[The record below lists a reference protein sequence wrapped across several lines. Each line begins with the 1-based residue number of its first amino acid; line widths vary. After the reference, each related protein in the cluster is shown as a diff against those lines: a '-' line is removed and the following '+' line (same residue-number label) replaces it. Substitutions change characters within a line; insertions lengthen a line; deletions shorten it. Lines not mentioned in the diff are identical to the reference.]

1 MPAWL
6 ALHLRSC
13 PSERDIRGP
22 NGLACHNCGNCPF
35 DAFFR
40 SRTRVLC
47 QRRMLSPQVQAVGL
61 PGPRNQKKKMV
72 WPSASRRSV
81 RQRSEQNMRRK
92 RPANARR
99 SRIRSSVPPP
109 QRLRTSAKR
118 KSGVIGRNVNA
129 RSVLAARRSA
139 KTKELRRKL
148 GMSFDVLHDQ
158 YTFDLFF
165 YSRADFMHLGVKD
178 STTGRTGH
186 LQGLAGIGRD

>member
-22 NGLACHNCGNCPF
+22 NGLACHNCGNFPF
-35 DAFFR
+35 DASFR
-40 SRTRVLC
+40 SRTRVLLC
-47 QRRMLSPQVQAVGL
+47 QRRMLSSPQVQAVGL

-81 RQRSEQNMRRK
+81 RQRSKQNMRRK

-99 SRIRSSVPPP
+99 SRIRSNVPPP
-109 QRLRTSAKR
+109 QRLRTSAKKKR
-118 KSGVIGRNVNA
+118 GVIGRNVNT

-139 KTKELRRKL
+139 KTKELGRKL
-148 GMSFDVLHDQ
+148 GMSFGVLH
-158 YTFDLFF
+158 
-165 YSRADFMHLGVKD
+165 GVKN
-178 STTGRTGH
+178 SMTGRTGH
-186 LQGLAGIGRD
+186 LQGMTGIGGD